1 MSLSP
6 ASEMLRKYFSPGIP
20 FKAVSIGI
28 EINRS
33 ISSGLAP
40 GILGDDLDQRRR
52 GVRIGLDVQI
62 SRRVDAQNN
71 QPDRPQQ
78 DDEAIV
84 QTPRDESTNHETS
97 LNSGG

>member
-28 EINRS
+28 EIKRS

-40 GILGDDLDQRRR
+40 GFW
-52 GVRIGLDVQI
+52 VM
-62 SRRVDAQNN
+62 
-71 QPDRPQQ
+71 
-78 DDEAIV
+78 
-84 QTPRDESTNHETS
+84 TST
-97 LNSGG
+97 SGGVGSG